1 MFKNNLPNKKNREEE
16 TAENIPNKKKNKN
29 SDYPLI
35 SRVPTGAKI
44 HVRLFDRAAGN
55 ISSSCYLCTLCQ
67 LSLCC
72 YYKCNILVVLYLRLP
87 NTLAKKRREKAGF
100 VHTTYWD
107 WILSSSSLHRFVSNA
122 QHKLFHQLSILD
134 WLIYPQPVGFS
145 IHNHTYIHTS

>member
-16 TAENIPNKKKNKN
+16 TAENIPNNKNNKN

-44 HVRLFDRAAGN
+44 HERLFDRAAEN
-55 ISSSCYLCTLCQ
+55 ISSSWYLCTLCQ

-87 NTLAKKRREKAGF
+87 NTLA
-100 VHTTYWD
+100 
-107 WILSSSSLHRFVSNA
+107 
-122 QHKLFHQLSILD
+122 
-134 WLIYPQPVGFS
+134 
-145 IHNHTYIHTS
+145 